1 MDFSLNR
8 SFEPYTM
15 SLKEYKKKRD
25 FSKTQELSE
34 SMKKRKTK
42 ELIYAIQRHHASH
55 LHYDLRLEEEGVLK
69 SWAIPK
75 SPPEEEGVRR
85 LAVMTEDHPLGY
97 EEFEGIIPE
106 GEYGAG
112 KVETWDRG
120 NYLLLEATS
129 TKRIIEIKG
138 KKLKGKYGLIK
149 LKPKILEDKNWLF
162 FKLKNDK

>member
-1 MDFSLNR
+1 
-8 SFEPYTM
+8 M

-25 FSKTQELSE
+25 FSKTQEPLE
-34 SMKKRKTK
+34 SVKKKKT
-42 ELIYAIQRHHASH
+42 EGSIYVIQRHSASH
-55 LHYDLRLEEEGVLK
+55 LHYDLRLEEDGVLK

-75 SPPEEEGVRR
+75 SPPEKEGIRR

-112 KVETWDRG
+112 KVETWDKG
-120 NYLLLEATS
+120 HYFLLETTS
-129 TKRIIEIKG
+129 FKRIIDVKG

-149 LKPKILEDKNWLF
+149 LKPKIAEDKNWLF
-162 FKLKNDK
+162 FKLKDVKEPESAG